1 MKQVMLFGSRY
12 CEGCGTMKAYL
23 TRQGVEFTYFDIH
36 ENLLNLK
43 AYLKFRDN
51 NPEFDEIKRVGRVG
65 IPCVVIN
72 NGEQFAF
79 DEGELDIEALKG

>member
-51 NPEFDEIKRVGRVG
+51 NPEF
-65 IPCVVIN
+65 
-72 NGEQFAF
+72 
-79 DEGELDIEALKG
+79 